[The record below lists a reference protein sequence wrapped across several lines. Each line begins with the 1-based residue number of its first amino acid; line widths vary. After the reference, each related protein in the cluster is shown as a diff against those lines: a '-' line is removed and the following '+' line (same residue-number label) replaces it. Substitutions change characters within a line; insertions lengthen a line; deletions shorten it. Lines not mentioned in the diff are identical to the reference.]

1 MDASRG
7 DILCVIAQASIE
19 GSRSKEPGAFVF
31 MARRKVPPPS
41 RSAVFRPEHSR
52 TGNSKFP
59 AGDGCSPSYSE
70 GEHHVRSPC
79 DERNAPSWR
88 AVGRIRPCPDTRSSQ
103 ASGGRTV
110 ETVSVCFPTER
121 IGCRSLRFGRLTMLA
136 SLYRKRVAAMA
147 IQLAKD
153 DPQLVKE
160 VIARLRKSGEIEPDD
175 LVYLDQ
181 IADRW
186 IRIARENRQKAR
198 R

>member
-1 MDASRG
+1 MSLQFGID
-7 DILCVIAQASIE
+7 
-19 GSRSKEPGAFVF
+19 
-31 MARRKVPPPS
+31 RRLPFE
-41 RSAVFRPEHSR
+41 RTGGFRFHGIPKGVATKLLGHLWPEHSR

-59 AGDGCSPSYSE
+59 AGDGCSPSDPE

-79 DERNAPSWR
+79 EKRNAPHWR
-88 AVGRIRPCPDTRSSQ
+88 ATGRIRPCPDARGSQ
-103 ASGGRTV
+103 ASGGRIV
-110 ETVSVCFPTER
+110 ETVPVCFRTER
-121 IGCRSLRFGRLTMLA
+121 IGCRSLCFGSLTMLA

-160 VIARLRKSGEIEPDD
+160 VIARLRKAGEIEPDD

-186 IRIARENRQKAR
+186 IRIARENRQKASR
-198 R
+198 

>member
-1 MDASRG
+1 M
-7 DILCVIAQASIE
+7 
-19 GSRSKEPGAFVF
+19 
-31 MARRKVPPPS
+31 
-41 RSAVFRPEHSR
+41 
-52 TGNSKFP
+52 GNSKFP
-59 AGDGCSPSYSE
+59 AGGGCSPSDPE

-79 DERNAPSWR
+79 EKRNASHWR
-88 AVGRIRPCPDTRSSQ
+88 AAGRFRPCPEPRSSQ
-103 ASGGRTV
+103 ARGGRID
-110 ETVSVCFPTER
+110 ETVPVCFPTER
-121 IGCRSLRFGRLTMLA
+121 LGCRSLRFGGLTMLA

-160 VIARLRKSGEIEPDD
+160 VIARLRKAGEIESDD

-186 IRIARENRQKAR
+186 IRIARENRQKTR